1 MEISQKAQRR
11 YQVININVPNNTV
24 AGSLK
29 EFSATLDQDFNKII
43 GIAYHEIAAGGN
55 ANNYN
60 VGSRSSRRVW
70 VDPVNVKSWNA
81 DQNVAPDTKFRSVDI
96 DYGKGD
102 LFYAQVVPGVTTTS
116 DLTGQLVLVLERST
130 TQGPQ

>member
-1 MEISQKAQRR
+1 MNSQKAQRR
-11 YQVININVPNNTV
+11 YQVIAVNVPNATV
-24 AGSLK
+24 SGTLK
-29 EFSATLDQDFNKII
+29 EFSVALDQDFNKIV
-43 GIAYHEIAAGGN
+43 GIAFHEINDGGI

-102 LFYAQVVPGVTTTS
+102 LFYAQVVPGANCTE
-116 DLTGQLVLVLERST
+116 DLTGQLVLVLERSI

>member
-1 MEISQKAQRR
+1 MNSQKAQRR
-11 YQVININVPNNTV
+11 YQVINTNVPNATV

-29 EFSATLDQDFNKII
+29 EFSVALDQDFNKIV
-43 GIAYHEIAAGGN
+43 GIAFHEINDGGV

-81 DQNVAPDTKFRSVDI
+81 DENVAPDTKFRSVDI

-102 LFYAQVVPGVTTTS
+102 LFYAQVVPNAAPNS
-116 DLTGQLVLVLERST
+116 DLTGQLVLVLERSI

>member
-1 MEISQKAQRR
+1 MSSQKAQRR
-11 YQVININVPNNTV
+11 YQVINTNVPNATT

-29 EFSATLDQDFNKII
+29 EFSVTLDQDFNKIV
-43 GIAYHEIAAGGN
+43 GIAFHEITDGGV

-60 VGSRSSRRVW
+60 IGSRSSRRVW

-102 LFYAQVVPGVTTTS
+102 LFYAQIVPNGAPNA
-116 DLTGQLVLVLERST
+116 DLTGQMVLVLERST